1 MTIAQTPE
9 RAVLLSVEGVSR
21 AFGGLQALSRV
32 DCRVHE
38 GEILGVMGPNGSG
51 KTTLFNCI
59 AGALRPDRGA
69 ITFAGEPIA
78 GLPPHRILRRGLA
91 RTFQLVRPFPH
102 MTALANVMVGAL
114 YGCRPGHGLRAARR
128 AAEEHLAFVG
138 LERKAQVRA
147 AHLTTIDRKRVE
159 LARCLATGPRL
170 LLLDELMAGLN
181 PAEAD
186 AAVDLLRRIRAAG
199 VTLVFVEHR
208 VKAIL
213 ELADRVLVFHAGE
226 RIAEGTPADVMRD
239 PRVVEAYLGREAPA
253 PAPPAAAP

>member
-1 MTIAQTPE
+1 VAIAHTD
-9 RAVLLSVEGVSR
+9 VLLSVEGVSR
-21 AFGGLQALSRV
+21 SFGGLQALHRV

-51 KTTLFNCI
+51 KTTLFTCI
-59 AGALRPDRGA
+59 AGALRPDRGS

-91 RTFQLVRPFPH
+91 RTFQLVRPFLQ
-102 MTALANVMVGAL
+102 MTALANVMVGQL
-114 YGCRPGHGLRAARR
+114 YGRRPGPTLRAARS
-128 AAEEHLAFVG
+128 AAAEHLAFVG
-138 LERKAQVRA
+138 LEGKANVRV

-159 LARCLATGPRL
+159 LARCLATAPRL

-181 PAEAD
+181 PAEAV

-199 VTLVFVEHR
+199 VTLIFVEHR

-213 ELADRVLVFHAGE
+213 ELADRVVVLHAGE
-226 RIAEGTPADVMRD
+226 RIAEGVPAEVMRD

-253 PAPPAAAP
+253 PAATPSP

>member
-1 MTIAQTPE
+1 MAIAPTE
-9 RAVLLSVEGVSR
+9 ALLSVEGVSR
-21 AFGGLQALSRV
+21 SFGGLQALRRV

-69 ITFAGEPIA
+69 ITFAGAPIA

-91 RTFQLVRPFPH
+91 RTFQLVRPFLH
-102 MTALANVMVGAL
+102 MSVLANVMVGQL
-114 YGCRPGHGLRAARR
+114 YGCRPATSLRAARR
-128 AAEEHLAFVG
+128 AAGERLAFVG
-138 LERKAQVRA
+138 LEGKANVRA

-159 LARCLATGPRL
+159 LARCLAAGPRL

-213 ELADRVLVFHAGE
+213 ELADRVVVLHAGE
-226 RIAEGTPADVMRD
+226 RIAEGSPAEVMRD
-239 PRVVEAYLGREAPA
+239 PRVIEAYLGREAPP
-253 PAPPAAAP
+253 PAPPAGSP